1 MNVIVLG
8 AGTFGT
14 AIANELSVNTENNV
28 VLFSRNKEKVDE
40 INSYNTNKSCF
51 PNKHLTKHL
60 TATFDKKE
68 IENADVI
75 FIALP
80 SPVIVENLKNLKPYF
95 SKSVLFVNLSK
106 GLLDNG
112 ETIVDRVKAELNTE
126 NVVALKGPSFA
137 VEVME
142 HADTLLTLGYS
153 TKEQYEIINKII
165 IDTALHI
172 DCTTDIRGVEVLSVL
187 KNIYALVLGVVDA
200 KYNSPNTRFMI
211 LTKAFSEVRVL
222 LRALGGANDTL
233 FLACGFGDLC
243 LTSLNDLSRNRTLG
257 LLIGKGFFN
266 ADYKSNSVILE
277 GLKAVDLVHSFPL
290 DHVMDTLPLLNKL
303 HSFFGSKENVLS
315 IQFDKLVDQKFK
327 TVLTYGTF
335 DLLHYGHLEILRRA
349 SSLGDKL
356 IVGISTDEFNALK
369 GKTCILPYEKRKE
382 LLESLDY
389 VDKVI
394 PEDNWEQKVSDVK
407 ENDVDIFV
415 MGNDW
420 EGKFDELKAYCK
432 VIYFPRTK
440 GISTTKLKSILKEEE

>member
-1 MNVIVLG
+1 MNIIVIG
-8 AGTFGT
+8 AGAFGT
-14 AIANELSVNTENNV
+14 AIANELSVNTENNA

-40 INSYNTNKSCF
+40 INSHNTNKSCF

-68 IENADVI
+68 IQSADVI

-112 ETIVDRVKAELNTE
+112 ETIIDRVKAELNTE

-290 DHVMDTLPLLNKL
+290 DHVMDNLPLLNKL
-303 HSFFGSKENVLS
+303 HSFFGSNENVLS
-315 IQFDKLVDQKFK
+315 IEFDKLVDQKFK

-349 SSLGDKL
+349 SLLGDKL
-356 IVGISTDEFNALK
+356 IVGISTDEFNELK
-369 GKTCILPYEKRKE
+369 GKTCVLPYEKRKE

-415 MGNDW
+415 MGSDW
-420 EGKFDELKAYCK
+420 EGKFDELKTYCK

-440 GISTTKLKSILKEEE
+440 GISTTKLKSILEEEN